1 MFSCSWCVAWDAMA
15 PASKGPSVESD
26 VGSAL
31 WAAVEVSAVGPVV
44 GREPLTLLLADLVV
58 RKPDSVT
65 VLPAAKTAPVEA
77 IFCAVVMAVVVV
89 VLVAMGVELEVGSV
103 TRSSYSEL
111 PLPSWLLEISQGLV
125 AVECTAC
132 VSSAS
137 ESSGEGDE
145 RAVAGT
151 SDWRSVWVAVA
162 VAAAEGC
169 WVEETGEAKD
179 TGMIV
184 ELVGVELPI

>member
-1 MFSCSWCVAWDAMA
+1 M
-15 PASKGPSVESD
+15 
-26 VGSAL
+26 
-31 WAAVEVSAVGPVV
+31 V

-58 RKPDSVT
+58 LKPDSMA
-65 VLPAAKTAPVEA
+65 VLPAAKTAPVED
-77 IFCAVVMAVVVV
+77 IFCAVVMAAVVV
-89 VLVAMGVELEVGSV
+89 VLVATGVELEVGSV

-145 RAVAGT
+145 MAVAET
-151 SDWRSVWVAVA
+151 LDWRPVWVAVA
-162 VAAAEGC
+162 VAAAEEW
-169 WVEETGEAKD
+169 WVDETGEAKD
-179 TGMIV
+179 TGTIV
-184 ELVGVELPI
+184 ELVVDLPI